1 MKTGFQK
8 LRSESGA
15 SIILALVFLLICLS
29 VGAMILA
36 SASVNIHKETSARD
50 QQEQYLSI
58 ASAARLLK
66 SAYADSECTMSES
79 RTVYTCG
86 YAEHNPF
93 TTPAAIDNTNKLTAA
108 SYDVFRAAAEF
119 DNWGSGFTAKTFN
132 VAPDN
137 NHSGDM
143 KNVSVAFSMD
153 ANYNATFVLT
163 AAGDDTKAY
172 AVTLTFKAAVT
183 KNTSYQNGEC
193 THSETDNDGNRYDAS
208 YPYTVTMNTT
218 SVKWDGGEITKGAAK

>member
-1 MKTGFQK
+1 MKTVFRK
-8 LRSESGA
+8 LHSESGA
-15 SIILALVFLLICLS
+15 SIILALVFLLICLG

-50 QQEQYLSI
+50 RQEQYLSI

-66 SAYADSECTMSES
+66 STCADSECTMSES

-86 YAEHNPF
+86 YTEHSPF
-93 TTPAAIDNTNKLTAA
+93 TIPAVIDNTNKLTAA
-108 SYDVFRAAAEF
+108 SYDVFRASAEF
-119 DNWGSGFTAKTFN
+119 DSSGSGFAAATFIIT
-132 VAPDN
+132 PDD

-153 ANYNATFVLT
+153 ENYNATFVLT
-163 AAGDDTKAY
+163 SAGDDTEAY
-172 AVTLTFKAAVT
+172 AMTLTFKAAVT

-193 THSETDNDGNRYDAS
+193 THSETDGEGNSYDAS
-208 YPYTVTMNTT
+208 YPYTVTTNTT
-218 SVKWDGGEITKGAAK
+218 SVRWDGGEITKGAAE